1 MKKILL
7 RKFLT
12 PLLVLFLISPIIS
25 CSKKEEKSNAES
37 SYTKAMKSLKNKSYT
52 EAAEAFAKI
61 EDEFPFSKWAI
72 KGQTMAT
79 YAYYKAEDRTK
90 LLQITDDF
98 LRLNPASEYVP
109 YMMYMKGLS
118 YYDII
123 PEIDRAQDNTQQAS
137 FIFRELIAR
146 FPNSEYAIDA
156 KEKLGYVDEHL
167 AAAKMSVGRYQI
179 KTRNFVGA
187 INNFTEVTRR
197 YRATEQTPEAFFR
210 LVEIYYKLGMKKES
224 LNAYKKLQS
233 LPAKNNWITLAN
245 KIDPDLFE

>member
-179 KTRNFVGA
+179 KSRNYVGA
-187 INNFTEVTRR
+187 IVSFREIISR
-197 YRATEQTPEAFFR
+197 YRQTNQVAEAYFR
-210 LVEIYYKLGMKKES
+210 LAEIYYKIGLKAEGKK
-224 LNAYKKLQS
+224 AYHNLKSRYPQSEWTKL
-233 LPAKNNWITLAN
+233 AE
-245 KIDPDLFE
+245 KII